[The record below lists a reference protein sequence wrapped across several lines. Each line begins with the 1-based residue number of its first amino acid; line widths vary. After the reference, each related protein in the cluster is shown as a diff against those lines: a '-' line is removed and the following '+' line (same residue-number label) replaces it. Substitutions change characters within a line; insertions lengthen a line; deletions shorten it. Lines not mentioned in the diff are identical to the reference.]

1 MLTSG
6 IDFTNFKSKKN
17 LILKKKI
24 KLLFKEKNE
33 IIKSLSKNY
42 LFSYNKKNLKKYF
55 KSTNFRIIGMGGS
68 SLGSKAIYDFLNFKI
83 KKNFLF
89 IDNLQTSTKA
99 DKKNIQT

>member
-1 MLTSG
+1 MQ
-6 IDFTNFKSKKN
+6 
-17 LILKKKI
+17 
-24 KLLFKEKNE
+24 
-33 IIKSLSKNY
+33 
-42 LFSYNKKNLKKYF
+42 

-99 DKKNIQT
+99 DKKKNYTNLIISKSGNTVGIA